1 MELNNVQDAAGW
13 VGSHPGCVCSRGVKR
28 TSFGHPEHPPMT
40 QSGHRPEFKLR
51 RQRRPHPLS
60 KHSLQLVL
68 YWLLS
73 LGRTSAG
80 IFAGLTG
87 ALAMPLSAQAQQ
99 TMARTIGWF
108 SLRSADTDSEKS
120 ILAAFRRMCS
130 IQPCCPGLRF
140 RCTPRLVCSAGKSA
154 ISICAGGRGAQVEVT
169 RSERARDISCT
180 WR

>member
-51 RQRRPHPLS
+51 RQRRPSPPIKALAS
-60 KHSLQLVL
+60 
-68 YWLLS
+68 
-73 LGRTSAG
+73 TSTILAPEPG
-80 IFAGLTG
+80 ANMRRREFFAGLTG

-140 RCTPRLVCSAGKSA
+140 CCTPRLGCSAGKSA
-154 ISICAGGRGAQVEVT
+154 ISICAGAGA
-169 RSERARDISCT
+169 RR